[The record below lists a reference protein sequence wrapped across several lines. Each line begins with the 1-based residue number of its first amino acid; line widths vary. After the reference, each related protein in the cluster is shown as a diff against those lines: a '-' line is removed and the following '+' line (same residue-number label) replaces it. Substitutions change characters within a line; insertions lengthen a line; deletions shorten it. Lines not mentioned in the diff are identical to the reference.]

1 MASKATDIS
10 LQGVSDRING
20 RHAFVH
26 ERVLELIARG
36 TTEDGSISFR
46 KGDLAVRLG
55 CCDRSLDRALTRLRR
70 EGYIISEPSFDS
82 GPRAGERP
90 AWKQRSH
97 AGELVERGERVG
109 LRAQPNV
116 QQKQS
121 TSGRVQRARPVA
133 VCIKVTE

>member
-46 KGDLAVRLG
+46 KGDLAVRLAAATKP
-55 CCDRSLDRALTRLRR
+55 RPRAHAPAPRGLYHFRA
-70 EGYIISEPSFDS
+70 SFDS
-82 GPRAGERP
+82 NGGQLGNVYRVTEAG
-90 AWKQRSH
+90 
-97 AGELVERGERVG
+97 
-109 LRAQPNV
+109 
-116 QQKQS
+116 
-121 TSGRVQRARPVA
+121 RARVNGLHGSSA
-133 VCIKVTE
+133 VTQASLSSGANA

>member
-10 LQGVSDRING
+10 LQGVSNRING

-55 CCDRSLDRALTRLRR
+55 CCDQSLDRALTRLRR
-70 EGYIISEPSFDS
+70 EGYVISEPSFDS
-82 GPRAGERP
+82 NGGQFGNVYRVTEAG
-90 AWKQRSH
+90 
-97 AGELVERGERVG
+97 
-109 LRAQPNV
+109 
-116 QQKQS
+116 
-121 TSGRVQRARPVA
+121 RARVNGLHGSGTTTQA
-133 VCIKVTE
+133 NLSSGANA

>member
-1 MASKATDIS
+1 MASRATDIS

-55 CCDRSLDRALTRLRR
+55 CCDRSLIARSRACAARAISFPSHRSIATAGSLGMSTALRK
-70 EGYIISEPSFDS
+70 
-82 GPRAGERP
+82 RA
-90 AWKQRSH
+90 A
-97 AGELVERGERVG
+97 RG
-109 LRAQPNV
+109 
-116 QQKQS
+116 
-121 TSGRVQRARPVA
+121 
-133 VCIKVTE
+133 

>member
-82 GPRAGERP
+82 NGGQLGNVYRVTEAG
-90 AWKQRSH
+90 
-97 AGELVERGERVG
+97 
-109 LRAQPNV
+109 
-116 QQKQS
+116 
-121 TSGRVQRARPVA
+121 RARVNGLHGSSAATQASLPSGTNA
-133 VCIKVTE
+133 